1 MSNSSSIFVRNAT
14 YVITMDAG
22 RRIIRDGAI
31 GIRGSKIV
39 AVGKTDELAPEF
51 SSSSEHV
58 IDARGCVVTP
68 GLINCHLHTAQ
79 YLARGVA
86 DNVSLPTWIHDRIY
100 PYEAALTPS
109 ETKAASTACLVEA
122 IRTGTTFI
130 ADPGSYHMDEVV
142 DSVQRVGARAVL
154 ARSLIDIHTPGR
166 PIPEDMRE
174 NTDAAVSAGEDF
186 VKRYNNHAD
195 GRIKAWFSIRTE
207 RTTSSELA
215 KRVKEKADQYNTGI
229 ESHVANSQDS
239 VTRHR
244 EMFREN
250 PLVRYH
256 KAGILSPNL
265 LIIHANW
272 LTDEEVEL
280 VIKYDVKVVRCP
292 TSAYVT
298 ASGTLRGGRFAR
310 LERAGVA
317 VALGADAAPASNFLD
332 MIRVGY
338 ALMSYRDSRLDATLY
353 PPEQVLEALT
363 LNGARALL
371 SESETG
377 SIEVGKKADL
387 VVFDAKKPGWVPLLN
402 PVSNLIH
409 AASGESTRDVVIDG
423 RIVLRNGRCLTVD
436 EEKVLEDAQRAAED
450 ATSRAGVRGYARS
463 TWPTS

>member
-1 MSNSSSIFVRNAT
+1 LTSSIFIRNAS
-14 YVITMDAG
+14 YIVTMDP
-22 RRIIRDGAI
+22 RRQIISDGAI
-31 GIRGSKIV
+31 AAQGNQII
-39 AVGKTDELAPEF
+39 AVGKSDELAPKF

-58 IDARGCVVTP
+58 VDARGCVVTP

-100 PYEAALTPS
+100 PYEASLTPS
-109 ETKAASTACLVEA
+109 ETRAASTACLVEA
-122 IRTGTTFI
+122 IKTGTTFI

-142 DSVQRVGARAVL
+142 ESTQKVGARAVL

-166 PIPEDMRE
+166 PIPDDMRE
-174 NTDAAVSAGEDF
+174 STDSAVSAGEDF
-186 VKRYNNHAD
+186 VRRYNNHAE

-207 RTTSSELA
+207 RTTSNELA
-215 KRVKEKADQYNTGI
+215 RRIKEKADEYGTGI

-239 VTRHR
+239 VTRHK
-244 EMFREN
+244 EMFRET

-256 KAGILSPNL
+256 KAGLLSPNL

-272 LTDEEVEL
+272 LTDEEIDL
-280 VIKYDVKVVRCP
+280 VIKYNVKVVRCP

-298 ASGTLRGGRFAR
+298 ASGTLRGGKFAR
-310 LERAGVA
+310 LEKAGVA
-317 VALGADAAPASNFLD
+317 VALGADATPASNFLD

-338 ALMSYRDSRLDATLY
+338 SLMSYRDSNLDATLY
-353 PPEQVLEALT
+353 PPEQVLETLT

-377 SIEVGKKADL
+377 SIEIGKKADL
-387 VVFDAKKPGWVPLLN
+387 VVFDARKPGWVPLLN

-409 AASGESTRDVVIDG
+409 SASGESTRDVIIDG
-423 RIVLRNGRCLTVD
+423 RIVLRDGRCLTVD
-436 EEKVLEDAQRAAED
+436 EDKVREEAQKAAED
-450 ATSRAGVRGYARS
+450 VTSRSGVRGYARS
-463 TWPTS
+463 TWPMA